1 MKKRINNKTYN
12 TETATLLGVVYN
24 QGMQGYNGTYNTKYY
39 LTKRGLYF
47 EVYNGKIYS
56 EKDII
61 RYLETA
67 KEEYPVFL
75 NEVPTGGWETRPFMV
90 IYQ

>member
-1 MKKRINNKTYN
+1 
-12 TETATLLGVVYN
+12 
-24 QGMQGYNGTYNTKYY
+24 MQGYNWTNNTKYY
-39 LTKRGLYF
+39 LTKGGLYF

-56 EKDII
+56 ENDII
-61 RYLETA
+61 RSFEIV

-75 NEVPTGGWETRPFMV
+75 DEVPTGGWETRPFMA